1 MTFPKI
7 PIRHLAGA
15 LVAAVAAAMPAACAD
30 TYTPQYAAAYVPPP
44 PQVYAPSYSPSYTPA
59 TPTYDQPAYQQ
70 TPTYDYSQV
79 APPQPTYGSNTST
92 YQVPDYS
99 QPSTVNTAPSYTV
112 ENPAPQVQALTEQ
125 QVADM
130 TASIALYP
138 DPLLAAMLP
147 AATYPDQ
154 LADAQRW
161 LDGTP
166 RPDELSIQNLPYEP
180 PIKTL
185 LHYPDVLRL
194 MSSHLDWTQ
203 ALGAAFVYQPQDVMN
218 SIQRWRSIAQTQGY
232 LQSTPQQ
239 QVIATGPTIEILPP
253 SPEVVYVPV
262 YDPGVIFSGRPI
274 YGRPPIDYRECGPG
288 GGWLDF
294 GLDWRDREV
303 LVPTRPYWDRRDRGN
318 SWYDDYRNQRW
329 TDRDRRDDRNGRVA
343 SAPPPAIER
352 RAFARDSLRPSV
364 AYPQRIVTPTDQRV
378 ITPQRLSDAQR
389 RAQQQQAAAQ
399 QQQNTQQQGAQQAV
413 ARQRAANEQV
423 IRQQQ
428 AQRAANEQTIRQQQ
442 AQRAANQQQAAQ
454 QQAVQR
460 EAVARQAAAQQ
471 AAAQQA
477 AQQAAARDAA
487 ARQAQ
492 VDAARGRNAVNGGNA
507 QDRLRA
513 LDRNGDGQADGR

>member
-30 TYTPQYAAAYVPPP
+30 TYTPQYSAAYVPPP
-44 PQVYAPSYSPSYTPA
+44 PQVYAPSYSQSYAPATPTYTPA

-70 TPTYDYSQV
+70 TPTYDYGQV

-99 QPSTVNTAPSYTV
+99 QPSTINTAPSYTV

-218 SIQRWRSIAQTQGY
+218 SIQRWRSIAQAQGY

-239 QVIATGPTIEILPP
+239 QVIATGPSIEILPP

-329 TDRDRRDDRNGRVA
+329 SDRDRRDWDRNRNDGRVA

-352 RAFARDSLRPSV
+352 RAFARDSLRPGVS
-364 AYPQRIVTPTDQRV
+364 YPQRIVTPTDQRV

-389 RAQQQQAAAQ
+389 RALQQQAAQ
-399 QQQNTQQQGAQQAV
+399 QQAAQQAV
-413 ARQRAANEQV
+413 AQQRAANEQV
-423 IRQQQ
+423 VRQQQ
-428 AQRAANEQTIRQQQ
+428 AQRAANEQTSIRS
-442 AQRAANQQQAAQ
+442 
-454 QQAVQR
+454 
-460 EAVARQAAAQQ
+460 
-471 AAAQQA
+471 
-477 AQQAAARDAA
+477 D
-487 ARQAQ
+487 
-492 VDAARGRNAVNGGNA
+492 
-507 QDRLRA
+507 L
-513 LDRNGDGQADGR
+513 